1 MPITLVFLNNH
12 EIGKISKEFLSDNK
26 EAWHTSLHNPGFA
39 DYAKLCGGE
48 GILIKNLDDLEIGIK
63 KGLESKKASIV
74 EIITDP
80 LLI

>member
-1 MPITLVFLNNH
+1 MT
-12 EIGKISKEFLSDNK
+12 SKKVAKASKFGLEVLRFLSDNK

-48 GILIKNLDDLEIGIK
+48 GFLIKNLEELEEGIQ
-63 KGLESKKASIV
+63 KGLQSKKASIV